1 MSVIRGRV
9 ERARIQSEVLS
20 VEDLEVFQRAYRI
33 SLDLHRAWLQ
43 FPKVEQFGGLAD
55 QIRRASKSI
64 CGNIAE
70 GFGKQRRS
78 NAEFKRYLLMA
89 IGSADEM
96 QVWVKYCADLEY
108 VDQKVCERWRDEYR
122 QIARML
128 QGLYAKWRASSDH

>member
-1 MSVIRGRV
+1 MSVIRGREAEATGKRGV
-9 ERARIQSEVLS
+9 SS
-20 VEDLEVFQRAYRI
+20 FEDLEVFRRAYRI
-33 SLDLHRAWLQ
+33 SLDLHRTSLQ

-55 QIRRASKSI
+55 QMRRASKSI

-70 GFGKQRRS
+70 GFGKQRQS

-96 QVWVKYCADLEY
+96 QVWLKYCSDLEY
-108 VDQKVCERWRDEYR
+108 VDQKVCGQWRDEYR

-128 QGLYAKWRASSDH
+128 QGLYTTLSSSSD